1 MILHGLTG
9 TRTGS
14 EYRRRP
20 WWQRTWCAP
29 ANVLMSGPLSTTPLM
44 IVIVVVALVAPA
56 IGQGDPSA
64 DETLRGLTG
73 VNVLVEDLPVEPA
86 AEQVGLTPATLR
98 ADIETQLREA
108 GIHVLTDDEWQAA
121 PGRPWLFIRV
131 RIIRRDATSAY
142 TYVIALTRTP
152 AMQARLV
159 SRRLALSDIFT
170 GRLRD
175 RACHSA
181 RVCGGRRN
189 CRGRVADALMVVR
202 TTSGGLINSERR
214 KHLVTGDVPRNGGG
228 VPS

>member
-14 EYRRRP
+14 EYRRRSR
-20 WWQRTWCAP
+20 WQRTWCAP
-29 ANVLMSGPLSTTPLM
+29 ANVLVSGPLSTTPLM

-98 ADIETQLREA
+98 SDIETQLREA

-131 RIIRRDATSAY
+131 RIIRPDATSAY
-142 TYVIALTRTP
+142 TYVIALELMQRTMLTREPSLETD
-152 AMQARLV
+152 AMTWT
-159 SRRLALSDIFT
+159 T
-170 GRLRD
+170 G
-175 RACHSA
+175 AI
-181 RVCGGRRN
+181 G
-189 CRGRVADALMVVR
+189 
-202 TTSGGLINSERR
+202 T
-214 KHLVTGDVPRNGGG
+214 GGG
-228 VPS
+228 PTLTMVRERLHAEVDTFIRAYRAVNPTR

>member
-9 TRTGS
+9 TRIGS

-20 WWQRTWCAP
+20 WWQRTWWAP
-29 ANVLMSGPLSTTPLM
+29 ANVLVSGPLSPTPLM

-98 ADIETQLREA
+98 SDIETQLREA

-142 TYVIALTRTP
+142 TYVIALELMQRTMLTREPSLETD
-152 AMQARLV
+152 AMTWT
-159 SRRLALSDIFT
+159 T
-170 GRLRD
+170 G
-175 RACHSA
+175 AI
-181 RVCGGRRN
+181 G
-189 CRGRVADALMVVR
+189 
-202 TTSGGLINSERR
+202 T
-214 KHLVTGDVPRNGGG
+214 GGG
-228 VPS
+228 PTLTMVRERLHAEVDTFIRAYRAVNPTR